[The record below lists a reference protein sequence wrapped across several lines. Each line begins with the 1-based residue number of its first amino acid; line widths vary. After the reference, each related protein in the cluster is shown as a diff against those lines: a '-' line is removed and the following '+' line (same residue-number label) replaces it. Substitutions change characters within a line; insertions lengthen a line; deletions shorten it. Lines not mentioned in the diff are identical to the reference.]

1 MARMEKLLVRL
12 DAETR
17 MLLRQLAERQGT
29 SLSDVVRFAIRE
41 VAWRRG
47 LSASEGDLFT
57 ERARKVLQGSAQ
69 EAAQR
74 RHAPIGVEHL
84 SLALLAEREGRAAL
98 TLATLG
104 VDLDLAYERVEALIA
119 ARPSPTPWQGTGGL
133 ADEAKRAIE
142 AATAEANRLGHH
154 YVGTEHLLL
163 GLLAEEGGFAERAL
177 ERLGVSRAAVRAAV
191 ELQKEQLAR
200 RFV

>member
-1 MARMEKLLVRL
+1 MTRMEKLLVRL

-17 MLLRQLAERQGT
+17 TLLEQLAERQGT
-29 SLSDVVRFAIRE
+29 SLSDAVRFAIRE

-47 LSASEGDLFT
+47 LAGTEGDKFT
-57 ERARKVLQGSAQ
+57 ERARKVFQAASE
-69 EAAQR
+69 EAAR
-74 RHAPIGVEHL
+74 RRQAPIGVEHL
-84 SLALLAEREGRAAL
+84 LLSLLAEREGRAAL

-104 VDLDLAYERVEALIA
+104 VDLDLAYEQVERLVA
-119 ARPSPTPWQGTGGL
+119 AHPSPTPWQGNLGL

-142 AATAEANRLGHH
+142 AAVSEVNRLGHQ

-163 GLLAEEGGFAERAL
+163 GLLAEDGSFAERAL
-177 ERLGVSRAAVRAAV
+177 GQLGVSRAAVRAAV

-200 RFV
+200 RFA

>member
-17 MLLRQLAERQGT
+17 MLLEQLAERQGT

-47 LSASEGDLFT
+47 LSGSEGDKFT
-57 ERARKVLQGSAQ
+57 ERVRKVFQAATD
-69 EAAQR
+69 EAAR
-74 RHAPIGVEHL
+74 RRQAPDVEHFF
-84 SLALLAEREGRAAL
+84 LALLAEREGRAAL

-104 VDLDLAYERVEALIA
+104 VDLDSAYEQVDALID
-119 ARPSPTPWQGTGGL
+119 ARPSRSPGHDGL
-133 ADEAKRAIE
+133 GLSDDAKRAIE
-142 AATAEANRLGHH
+142 AAVSEVNRLGHH

-163 GLLAEEGGFAERAL
+163 GLLAEPGGFAVSAL
-177 ERLGVSRAAVRAAV
+177 DQLGVSRAAVRAAV